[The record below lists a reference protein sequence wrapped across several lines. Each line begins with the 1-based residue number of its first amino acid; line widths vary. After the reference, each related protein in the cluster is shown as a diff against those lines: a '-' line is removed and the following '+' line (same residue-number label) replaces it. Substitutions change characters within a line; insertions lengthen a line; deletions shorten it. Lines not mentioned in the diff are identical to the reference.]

1 MESREIE
8 ETIEESPNKKIALVI
23 AILALFLAISETL
36 SKSYQTEVLM
46 KQIEASNLWSFY
58 QAKSTR
64 LTTTKIAHEAFEI
77 VTTGLSKEGAALRK
91 KWADEIQRYESDEA
105 TKEGKKEILERARG
119 AEEERDLFSKKYRL
133 MEIAAGLLQVAIVL
147 ASASIITSVLALLWI
162 SGGLGI
168 LSLGFIASG
177 IFFPTAIL

>member
-1 MESREIE
+1 MEAREIE
-8 ETIEESPNKKIALVI
+8 ETIEESPNKKIALII

-46 KQIEASNLWSFY
+46 NQIEASNLWSFY

-64 LTTTKIAHEAFEI
+64 LATTKLAHEAFEI
-77 VTTGLSKEGAALRK
+77 VTTDLSKKGTELRK
-91 KWADEIQRYESDEA
+91 KWADDIQRYESDET
-105 TKEGKKEILERARG
+105 TKEGKKEILERARL
-119 AEEERDLFSKKYRL
+119 AEEERDLFSKYYRL

-147 ASASIITSVLALLWI
+147 ASASIITGVIALLWA

-168 LSLGFIASG
+168 ISLGFIVSG
-177 IFFPTAIL
+177 MFFPTIL

>member
-1 MESREIE
+1 METREIE

-58 QAKSTR
+58 QAKSIR
-64 LTTTKIAHEAFEI
+64 LTTTKLAHEAFEI
-77 VTTGLSKEGAALRK
+77 VTTDLSKKGAELRK
-91 KWADEIQRYESDEA
+91 KWGDEIQRYESDDA
-105 TKEGKKEILERARG
+105 TKEGKKEIFERARL

-147 ASASIITSVLALLWI
+147 ASASIITGVIALLWA

-168 LSLGFIASG
+168 ISLGFIASG
-177 IFFPTAIL
+177 IFFPTVL

>member
-1 MESREIE
+1 METREIE
-8 ETIEESPNKKIALVI
+8 ETIEESPNKKIALII

-58 QAKSTR
+58 QAKSIR

-77 VTTGLSKEGAALRK
+77 VTTDLSKEGSALRK

-105 TKEGKKEILERARG
+105 TKEGKREILERARL

-147 ASASIITSVLALLWI
+147 ASASIITGVIALIWA

-168 LSLGFIASG
+168 ISLGFIVSG
-177 IFFPTAIL
+177 MFFPTIL

>member
-1 MESREIE
+1 MEAREIE
-8 ETIEESPNKKIALVI
+8 ETIEESPNKKIALII

-64 LTTTKIAHEAFEI
+64 LTTTKIAHEVFEI
-77 VTTGLSKEGAALRK
+77 VTTGLSKEGTALRK

-105 TKEGKKEILERARG
+105 TKEGKKEILERARE
-119 AEEERDLFSKKYRL
+119 AEEERGLFSKKYKL

>member
-1 MESREIE
+1 MEAREIE
-8 ETIEESPNKKIALVI
+8 ETIEESPNKKIALII

-58 QAKSTR
+58 QAKSIR
-64 LTTTKIAHEAFEI
+64 LTTTKLAHEAFEI
-77 VTTGLSKEGAALRK
+77 VTTDLSKKGVELRK
-91 KWADEIQRYESDEA
+91 KWADEIQRYESDDA
-105 TKEGKKEILERARG
+105 TREGKKEILERARL

-147 ASASIITSVLALLWI
+147 ASASIITGVIALLWA
-162 SGGLGI
+162 SGGLGLI
-168 LSLGFIASG
+168 SLGFIASG
-177 IFFPTAIL
+177 IFFPTVL

>member
-1 MESREIE
+1 METKEIE
-8 ETIEESPNKKIALVI
+8 EAIEEAPNKKIALVI
-23 AILALFLAISETL
+23 AILALFLAVSETL

-58 QAKSTR
+58 QAKSIR

-77 VTTGLSKEGAALRK
+77 VTTGLSKEGSTLRK
-91 KWADEIQRYESDEA
+91 KWADEMQRYESDEA
-105 TKEGKKEILERARG
+105 TKEGKREILERARL

-133 MEIAAGLLQVAIVL
+133 MEIATGLLQVAIVL
-147 ASASIITSVLALLWI
+147 ASASIITGVIALLWA

-168 LSLGFIASG
+168 ISLGFIASG
-177 IFFPTAIL
+177 IFFPSVL

>member
-1 MESREIE
+1 MEAREIE
-8 ETIEESPNKKIALVI
+8 ETIQESPNKKIALII

-58 QAKSTR
+58 QAKSIR

-77 VTTGLSKEGAALRK
+77 VTTGLSKEGTSLRK

-105 TKEGKKEILERARG
+105 TKEGKREILERAKL
-119 AEEERDLFSKKYRL
+119 AEEDRDLFSKKYRL
-133 MEIAAGLLQVAIVL
+133 MEIASGLLQVAIVL
-147 ASASIITSVLALLWI
+147 ASASIITGVIALLWTSGALGLI
-162 SGGLGI
+162 SF
-168 LSLGFIASG
+168 GFITSG
-177 IFFPTAIL
+177 IFFPTVL